1 MINGTYSI
9 LFIDYG
15 FGFFPIGCLTS
26 NSFYEDV
33 NILDS
38 TTLDNKG
45 WRTQVLTNQS
55 YNIDFSGVVVNSL
68 TGVNNNKVSYDRL
81 KIIKRDRQLINWKI
95 ENEYSTESGQGQILS
110 LSTDDNIDE
119 IVQFSASLQGYGKP
133 LTTAARIPSI
143 EDGLS
148 NSLEDGNNN
157 SIAAE

>member
-1 MINGTYSI
+1 MIDGTYSI

-15 FGFFPIGCLTS
+15 FGFDPVGCLTS
-26 NSFYEDV
+26 NGFSEE
-33 NILDS
+33 IETLDS
-38 TTLDNKG
+38 TTIDNKG
-45 WRTQVLTNQS
+45 WKTQVLTNQS

-95 ENEYSTESGQGQILS
+95 EDKYSTESGQGQIIS
-110 LSTDDNIDE
+110 LSTEANIDE
-119 IVQFSASLQGYGKP
+119 FVQFSASLTGYGKP

>member
-15 FGFFPIGCLTS
+15 FGFYPIGCSTF
-26 NSFYEDV
+26 NSLNEDV
-33 NILDS
+33 ETLDS
-38 TTLDNKG
+38 TTSDNKG

-55 YNIDFSGVVVNSL
+55 YNIEFSGVVVNSL
-68 TGVNNNKVSYDRL
+68 TGVNNDKVSYDRL

-95 ENEYSTESGQGQILS
+95 ENKYSIESGQGQILN
-110 LSTDDNIDE
+110 LSTEDNIDE
-119 IVQFSASLQGYGKP
+119 FVQFSASLKGYGKP
-133 LTTAARIPSI
+133 FTTVASVPSI